1 MNACPGTLLTC
12 VKMNKMIVGEMLD
25 GFVTALTFKT
35 LDLIMPDK
43 SLKEQIRYNNAII
56 GLERERLDWN
66 KRMDQLRNELE
77 QAQLEKN
84 EAKQNELET
93 RIRLSQKPAL
103 KYQPS
108 TTFNNLHS
116 SILLVLG
123 VGSGYVVS
131 RAV

>member
-1 MNACPGTLLTC
+1 
-12 VKMNKMIVGEMLD
+12 MIEGEMLD

-56 GLERERLDWN
+56 GLERERLDWD

-84 EAKQNELET
+84 EAKQSELET

-108 TTFNNLHS
+108 TAFNNLHS
-116 SILLVLG
+116 SIFLVLG

-131 RAV
+131 RVI